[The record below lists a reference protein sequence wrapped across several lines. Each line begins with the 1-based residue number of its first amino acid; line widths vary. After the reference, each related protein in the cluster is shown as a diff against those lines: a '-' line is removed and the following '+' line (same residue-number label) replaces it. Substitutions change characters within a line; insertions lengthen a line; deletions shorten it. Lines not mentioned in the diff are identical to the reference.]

1 MFVKKDWNRCYNLF
15 AYKGIYIGL
24 KGEPDKQTYRIFLQ
38 VGYEPDPCKDVE
50 IHNFE
55 GNKEKAEE
63 RLNELIQQANSIV
76 RP

>member
-1 MFVKKDWNRCYNLF
+1 MFVKKDWNWSLNLL
-15 AYKGIYIGL
+15 AYKGIYIES
-24 KGEPDKQTYRIFLQ
+24 KSEQDKQTYRIFLQ

-63 RLNELIQQANSIV
+63 RLNELIQQANSVV